1 MKRILLAC
9 FLLTATCTFVF
20 TQQATA
26 QSTPPAVTQT
36 SFMAKV
42 NAMDTYI
49 GANDM
54 TNAQTMWEELHQDM
68 IQVLGVTKASIYS
81 ATTPADVTY
90 YTNIMTNQRD
100 LYTPIWQMHTDL
112 VTNRTAMKSKLTD
125 FAATIY

>member
-1 MKRILLAC
+1 
-9 FLLTATCTFVF
+9 
-20 TQQATA
+20 
-26 QSTPPAVTQT
+26 
-36 SFMAKV
+36 MAKV

-112 VTNRTAMKSKLTD
+112 VTNRAAMKSKLTD